1 MLCRDR
7 IPVILLVE
15 FAVGRSSLNVSVNS
29 CHVECTITDVSTLIY
44 LRILGEVELV
54 ELMPAY
60 KIPVTVPVVE
70 HQFATTYTTYLPNE
84 VAYASVVL
92 WVSLR
97 IYGEVRHIYA
107 VLQQVDTLVEI
118 VLSKC
123 A

>member
-1 MLCRDR
+1 MSTKVY
-7 IPVILLVE
+7 IWM
-15 FAVGRSSLNVSVNS
+15 FVG
-29 CHVECTITDVSTLIY
+29 ID
-44 LRILGEVELV
+44 LV
-54 ELMPAY
+54 ELMPADE
-60 KIPVTVPVVE
+60 IPVTIPVVE

-84 VAYASVVL
+84 VAYASFVL